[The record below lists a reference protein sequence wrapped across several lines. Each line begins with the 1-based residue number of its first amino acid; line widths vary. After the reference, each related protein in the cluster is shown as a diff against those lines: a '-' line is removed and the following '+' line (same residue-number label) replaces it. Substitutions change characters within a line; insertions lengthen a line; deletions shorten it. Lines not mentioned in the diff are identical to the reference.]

1 MRDLIRFTFTL
12 VAVLTLATATSAQVT
27 NGSLSGK
34 VQNEAQA
41 SVSGASVIAIHLPS
55 GTTYE
60 TTSRADGRFVIIN
73 MRVGGPYV
81 VTVAF
86 TGTGAAAFAPQTQEN
101 IEINLGV
108 ATDVRFD
115 VKNISVSETVTV
127 TAQSDTVFS
136 SGRTGAATSVNRET
150 LASMPTVRGLLSD
163 FTRLTPQ
170 TSGANSF
177 GGADSRMNNM
187 TVNGAAFNNSF
198 GLGGQPGER
207 TGVAPISLEAIEQ
220 VQVSIA
226 PYDVRQG
233 NFVGASVDTITRSGT
248 NSLRAS
254 VYHRFRNE
262 DFVGTEAA
270 GLVFNPG
277 TFNTTNTGVW
287 AGVPVIKNRWFLF
300 GNYEDE
306 ADARPLST
314 FRANSG
320 GEAVGGNVTRVLA
333 SDMTN
338 LSAFLKSSFGYDTG
352 SFDAP
357 TDNTP
362 QKRGLIRTDL
372 NINNNNK
379 FSFNYLQLNSSSDN
393 LLSGSTSAGIGR
405 RQVATDAL
413 NYANSNYSILEN
425 RKTSTGELNTVL
437 GSTMANSLRVNYSS
451 SDESRADIGKL
462 FPFVD
467 ILQGGTAYISFGS
480 EPFTPNNELRY
491 NSFEIKND
499 FTKFSTKHE
508 LTFGGRVERYNSD
521 NVFFNCCKQGAWV
534 FNSLD
539 EFYADAREALAN
551 PNRTTSSVS
560 ARNYQLR
567 YMNIPSLDK
576 PTQPL
581 HSLYGGAYAQD
592 VWRPR
597 SNLSITA
604 GLRFDVPVFENTAYN
619 NANANALNFRDETG
633 GAVQYNSGQM
643 PGANILWSPRFG
655 FNYDL
660 AGDQKTQ
667 IRGGT
672 GVFTGQPL
680 YVWISNQLGNTGVL
694 QGSFTT
700 PNTTAFPFTSNIDKY
715 KPTNVTGA
723 PATSYELNVTDNDFR
738 FPQVWRTNL
747 AVDRRLPGGITGT
760 AEFMYNRDVNGIY
773 YINANLP
780 AAQSAYVGAD
790 KRPRYVGAACGTGSV
805 GGCVNRI
812 NNVAG
817 NQVTSAIVLKNQDIG
832 RNWNIAF
839 SATKPMW
846 HGLSLRTA
854 YSYGEAKNTIDPG
867 STAFASWSTNATPGD
882 PNNPGLGYSSASPG
896 HRFFL
901 AASYTKRYFSWGATS
916 VSAFWESRT
925 IGNTSYIFA
934 ADANGDGANGDL
946 IYIPKDKSEMNFQA
960 FTANSIT
967 FTAEQQADA
976 FEAYITQDSYLSK
989 NRGAYAQR
997 GAVFLPL
1004 LHRMDASLTQDV
1016 FKDIKGRRNAGQFR
1030 IDIQNF
1036 GNLLNSDWGVGTRI
1050 IRNNILTTPAADA
1063 NGRLGYRMQVV
1074 NNALVAKSYER
1085 TSGIGDVFQFMV
1097 SFRYSFN

>member
-1 MRDLIRFTFTL
+1 MKHLISFTFSL
-12 VAVLTLATATSAQVT
+12 VAVLTLATTTSAQVT
-27 NGSLSGK
+27 TGSLSGN

-108 ATDVRFD
+108 ATDMRFD

-150 LASMPTVRGLLSD
+150 LASMPTVRGLISD

-262 DFVGTEAA
+262 EFVGTEAA

-277 TFNTTNTGVW
+277 TFNTTNTGLW
-287 AGVPVIKNRWFLF
+287 AGAPVIKNRLFLF
-300 GNYEDE
+300 GNYENE

-534 FNSLD
+534 YNTLD

-551 PNRTTSSVS
+551 PNRATSSVS

-567 YMNIPSLDK
+567 YMNIPGLDK
-576 PTQPL
+576 PSQPL

-604 GLRFDVPVFENTAYN
+604 GPRFDVPVFENTAYN

-723 PATSYELNVTDNDFR
+723 PATSYELNVTDNGFQ

-780 AAQSAYVGAD
+780 QAQSAFVGAD
-790 KRPRYVGAACGTGSV
+790 NRPRWVGTACGVGTV

-839 SATKPMW
+839 SASKPMW

-867 STAFASWSTNATPGD
+867 STAFASWSTNGTPGD
-882 PNNPGLGYSSASPG
+882 ANNPGLGYSSASPG

-901 AASYTKRYFSWGATS
+901 SASYTKRYFGFGATS
-916 VSAFWESRT
+916 ISGFWETRT

-960 FTANSIT
+960 FTAGGIT
-967 FTAEQQADA
+967 FSAEQQADA
-976 FEAYITQDSYLSK
+976 FNSYITQDSYLSK
-989 NRGAYAQR
+989 NRGSYAQR

-1016 FKDIKGRRNAGQFR
+1016 FKDIKGKRNAGQFR
-1030 IDIQNF
+1030 IDVQNF

-1074 NNALVAKSYER
+1074 NNALVTKSYER
-1085 TSGIGDVFQFMV
+1085 TSGIGDVFQFML